1 MFEHFGDF
9 AQAAA
14 ATRRFRAKFGIEYT
28 TLVAGTS
35 DKDDAAR
42 ALPQLTGVFAFPTTI
57 WVDRS
62 GKVRKLHAGFSGPAT
77 GKHYTELTREF
88 TAFTRQLLAEPAAA
102 Q

>member
-1 MFEHFGDF
+1 MPK
-9 AQAAA
+9 
-14 ATRRFRAKFGIEYT
+14 RRVALSGSEAVGWKLYAWPAT

-77 GKHYTELTREF
+77 LSR
-88 TAFTRQLLAEPAAA
+88 AFRARFGHPPGALRRAVAVE
-102 Q
+102 